1 MTIKLNRGLLP
12 IFILIMFF
20 IASCEKEPVDGGGG
34 GTDSDI
40 TSITLSSTSGTEF
53 VVNTE
58 TSFVVKNNKNE
69 IVTEEAE
76 IFVGDTRLSESSY
89 TFSEKGV
96 FEVYAKYKELTSNKL
111 SITVKQPA
119 SGTSKTEFTSK
130 VLVQDF
136 TGTWCGYCAA
146 ALIELNQKEEKF
158 PGKLIP
164 LEIHGG
170 GSGPVSGDVFDFP
183 DSSPF
188 KVEGY
193 PSIWYNFNKDHE
205 YFADQDITT
214 YVSNKIKTG
223 LAINYDASSGS
234 VTVRAKS
241 DKTLNGRKI
250 AVYIVEGGLV
260 ANQTNYDN
268 NDPSSPAYQKG
279 DIIENFQYNNVAR
292 AALTQ
297 SPLGDVITTAN
308 SNELEM
314 EFKLD
319 SVTGKVKDMSKTK
332 IVAVLLE
339 ADGKYINAQSAVAN
353 ENKDFD

>member
-1 MTIKLNRGLLP
+1 MTIKLNRSFLP

-20 IASCEKEPVDGGGG
+20 IASCEKEPVGGGG
-34 GTDSDI
+34 GTDSEV
-40 TSITLSSTSGTEF
+40 TSITISSTSGNQF
-53 VVNTE
+53 VLNTE

-69 IVTEEAE
+69 IVTEESE
-76 IFVGDTRLSESSY
+76 IFVGDTRLSESSF

-96 FEVYAKYKELTSNKL
+96 FEVYAKYKKLTSNKL

-119 SGTSKTEFTSK
+119 TGTSKTEFTSK

-136 TGTWCGYCAA
+136 TGTWCGFCAA

-170 GSGPVSGDVFDFP
+170 GSSSTSGDVFDFP
-183 DSSPF
+183 DSAPF
-188 KVEGY
+188 KVEAY
-193 PSIWYNFNKDHE
+193 PTVWYNFDKNYE
-205 YFADQDITT
+205 YFADQDIAT

-223 LAINYDASSGS
+223 LAINYDVSSGS

-241 DKTLNGRKI
+241 DKDLNGRKL
-250 AVYIVEGGLV
+250 AVYVVEGGLV
-260 ANQTNYDN
+260 GNQANYDN
-268 NDPSSPAYQKG
+268 NNSSSPAYQKG
-279 DIIENFQYNNVAR
+279 DVIENFKYNNVAR
-292 AALTQ
+292 AALTG
-297 SPLGDVITTAN
+297 SPLGDLITTAN
-308 SNELEM
+308 ANELEM

-319 SVTGKVKDMSKTK
+319 GIAAKVKDMSKTK